1 LEEQNSSDV
10 KVLTTPKSNEL
21 IREIIDRLES
31 KPDKTIKEKLQLR
44 NLKRSFNIR
53 DGFIYCPLKEKK
65 LPKGKFINC
74 WFCAYGHFLFCHYPY
89 SCDSEYCNKN
99 KFQE

>member
-1 LEEQNSSDV
+1 MQNQKPSDV
-10 KVLTTPKSNEL
+10 KVLTTPKSDEL
-21 IREIIDRLES
+21 IKKLMDKLES

-44 NLKRSFNIR
+44 NLKRFFNIK
-53 DGFIYCPLKEKK
+53 DGFVYCPLKEKK
-65 LPKGKFINC
+65 LPREKFITC

-89 SCDSEYCNKN
+89 TCDSEYCNKN